1 MVGFFADGI
10 CVKYEFLLISIG
22 RCWHS
27 RLGYWLH
34 WSSRFL
40 FVVYDKTITW
50 IFFYKSRLVIIC
62 LIFSLS
68 RLASFLSDTRWCHFD
83 SWLIETTCPINRMF
97 IKSHF
102 VCFASIIRP
111 SPLFFRLLSNAF
123 SDFGSVGRKRKK
135 KTKIKLE
142 KESGATRPGTSA

>member
-22 RCWHS
+22 GCWHS

-111 SPLFFRLLSNAF
+111 SPFVFVYCRMRFLILGR
-123 SDFGSVGRKRKK
+123 SVGKGKK
-135 KTKIKLE
+135 KQK
-142 KESGATRPGTSA
+142 